1 MGDPMQRQRGEIFFL
16 RAIIELTGELVK
28 ELLKLLLKDKI
39 PPQPEQKHEPNTEA
53 ATRRPF

>member
-16 RAIIELTGELVK
+16 RAIIELSGELVK

-39 PPQPEQKHEPNTEA
+39 PPQKQQKHEPNTEA
-53 ATRRPF
+53 AN